1 MFRDDTELW
10 RRLLEHL
17 HVPAFPAGSV
27 LDHVTMP
34 VNFNNRDN
42 GVRDPPELPEEPP
55 QGEQKNVSA
64 KRLPTAPP
72 PG

>member
-1 MFRDDTELW
+1 M
-10 RRLLEHL
+10 

-42 GVRDPPELPEEPP
+42 GVRDPPELPRRAAA
-55 QGEQKNVSA
+55 G
-64 KRLPTAPP
+64 
-72 PG
+72 